1 MCSMESYSLY
11 QKTFCF
17 RLELL
22 EEQELVN
29 AHSQIACLERSE
41 GKIIIDGID
50 MSTIGLHDLRGN
62 LNIIPQVS
70 CVLEITFL
78 SF

>member
-11 QKTFCF
+11 HKTFCF

-29 AHSQIACLERSE
+29 QHLQIAYLEFWRDV
-41 GKIIIDGID
+41 KAK
-50 MSTIGLHDLRGN
+50 
-62 LNIIPQVS
+62 
-70 CVLEITFL
+70 
-78 SF
+78 